1 MCQPAQ
7 EGDMAL
13 AATCVLE
20 ALIYLIYTL
29 SECLS
34 PSDSP
39 PPPSPTALLNLQFQ
53 SHSGSVEP

>member
-1 MCQPAQ
+1 
-7 EGDMAL
+7 MAL

-20 ALIYLIYTL
+20 AWIGLIYT
-29 SECLS
+29 LS

-39 PPPSPTALLNLQFQ
+39 PSPSPTALLNLQSQ